1 MTVTKGICPVCSS
14 KDITVFV
21 EIPQVTVHCN
31 LLWKTHSEALNV
43 PKGDIKLGFCSDCN
57 HIFNLVFKPELMVY
71 DQSYENSLHFS
82 SHFQSYAKSLATNLI
97 KRYDLHNKDI
107 IEIGCG
113 KGDFL
118 TLICE
123 LGNNRGIG
131 FDINSGPEES
141 DKLSAKGIMFVQDFY
156 SNRYAHYKADLICC
170 RHVLEHIYN
179 PIEFLIQ
186 LRQTIGNRPNIAV
199 FFEVPNVLFILRDL
213 SIWDIIYEH
222 CSYYSIYSLERLFTE
237 CGFKVCDLYETY
249 EGQFLC
255 VETLPI
261 DRPAEFEQERK
272 DGLKDIT
279 RQVATFQEK
288 YCSKISDYKKK
299 LERYVDE
306 GLRVVIWGAGSKGVT
321 FLNTLVLNNQI
332 EYIVDMNPNKQGMY
346 IPGTGQQIVSPEFLQ
361 KYKPDVVIIMNS
373 IYENE
378 IKQLTKKL
386 GISPQF
392 VCP

>member
-14 KDITVFV
+14 KDISVFV
-21 EIPQVTVHCN
+21 EIPQVPVHCN
-31 LLWKTHSEALNV
+31 RLWQTSSKARSV
-43 PKGDIKLGFCSDCN
+43 PKGDIKLGFCSNCN
-57 HIFNLVFKPELMVY
+57 HIFNLVFEPELMAY

-131 FDINSGPEES
+131 FDSSSDPGES
-141 DKLSAKGIMFVQDFY
+141 CKLSTKNIKLVRDFY
-156 SNRYAHYKADLICC
+156 SNRYAHYNADLICS
-170 RHVLEHIYN
+170 RHVLEHIHN
-179 PIEFLIQ
+179 PTDFLTR
-186 LRQTIGNRPNIAV
+186 LRQTIGNRLNTVV
-199 FFEVPNVLFILRDL
+199 FFEVPNVSFILRDL

-222 CSYYSIYSLERLFTE
+222 HSYYSIHSLACLFRE

-255 VETLPI
+255 IETLPI
-261 DRPAEFEQERK
+261 DSPAEFEQVRK
-272 DGLKDIT
+272 DDLKGIT
-279 RQVATFQEK
+279 RQVTAFAEK
-288 YCSKISDYKKK
+288 YHSKVKVYQKR
-299 LERYVDE
+299 LECCVAEKR
-306 GLRVVIWGAGSKGVT
+306 RIVIWGAGSKGVT

-332 EYIVDMNPNKQGMY
+332 EYVVDINPRKQDMY
-346 IPGTGQQIVSPEFLQ
+346 IPGTGQQIVSPDFLQ
-361 KYKPDVVIIMNS
+361 KYQPDVVIIMNS
-373 IYENE
+373 IYKNE
-378 IKQLTKKL
+378 IKQFTKKL
-386 GISPQF
+386 GLNPEFIL
-392 VCP
+392 